1 VPLPTKVQRSNLPPG
16 TSMIAGCFS
25 AGGSMAHGGAS
36 CGGFTIRDAAP
47 QHIRAIAI
55 VQVEASLAAYD
66 GAAPPGYF
74 DGFTIPSRVS
84 ACEMIAHLSA
94 AQNDR

>member
-1 VPLPTKVQRSNLPPG
+1 
-16 TSMIAGCFS
+16 MIAGCFS

-55 VQVEASLAAYD
+55 IQVEVSLAAVPLRRLAISMD
-66 GAAPPGYF
+66 SPSQVGCPHGAK
-74 DGFTIPSRVS
+74 
-84 ACEMIAHLSA
+84 
-94 AQNDR
+94 